1 MHKCALKVGGGRDQG
16 EGDVALDAGLE
27 VGLPAVDG
35 ALHALGE
42 GGLLRLPA
50 PHARA
55 WGVARL
61 REGGRECGQ
70 LRNIVDMRTFS
81 ICDIK
86 WSMNQRCQ
94 YRQAETHRPSPSNL
108 RR

>member
-27 VGLPAVDG
+27 VSLLAVDG
-35 ALHALGE
+35 VLHALGE

-55 WGVARL
+55 WGIACL
-61 REGGRECGQ
+61 RERVGECAQHCGQ
-70 LRNIVDMRTFS
+70 ADLFDLRYKMEYES
-81 ICDIK
+81 K
-86 WSMNQRCQ
+86 MSM
-94 YRQAETHRPSPSNL
+94 
-108 RR
+108 